1 MIWYILYPL
10 RGTTEAPTLP
20 SSHPLYNA
28 FARYGRYA
36 ARHVVATLLVSAAV
50 ATVLVYPI
58 PFLFTSDFVNGAS
71 NLPRHVW
78 TVAQPLPY
86 GTAVEPDVIMR
97 SIWVHASYM
106 QALNTELLVSAL
118 NLQDDLL
125 GITKNFSPASAL
137 HTPSWSKLP
146 DDDLSLTQRDAIHV
160 ANGLTPQSWFFHS
173 PLLYWGCCRE
183 RIMADD
189 DILSTINNRKNQST
203 FANVTLRHSI
213 VFSGKRFEERRLL
226 AADSLV
232 ITLLHLQN
240 SSVGRQWERRA
251 LELPQKVGDQWNI
264 YPSDGRVASS
274 QLYEFQFRPISV
286 QDIASLALAYGLA
299 LVYFLASLSKL
310 RAVKS
315 RVGLIVTVLAQ
326 IIFSIMSSFTVCAI
340 FNIDLSRIP
349 RAAYPLVV
357 LAMSLE
363 HIFRLINAV
372 ILTPLEDI
380 VSDRIGQ
387 AFAETAPTAMFST
400 LQNILILAGLS
411 RLVSPGVSGFCI
423 FAAIAIVFDFFY
435 LNTFF
440 LAVLSVDVR
449 RMELGDALAKA
460 SMRHN
465 RNKSDTRGVR
475 RSWWDPVLQ
484 GRIAMSTRIAGTI
497 VMFGFVLIAQWHFFS
512 DEGLLGKLERFYKD
526 LDGEQTWSQ
535 PGSSLLDSVHQARSP
550 TSWLRI
556 QDHDTAREVINIIKP
571 SSHSYVARVYDP
583 IVFVLKNSDRVPHSK
598 EPTLLPA
605 AYDFVKHEMARFLVV
620 VVVVIAALRLLT
632 NFLLWE
638 DEENIGGQHEPDEL
652 PLVSV
657 KSLAKGHL
665 MDIVLLTASADGHVV
680 SVGLDNTI
688 RVWSLHGV
696 GTSYV
701 IAEGDGPQTTFPVV
715 AVAIDDDSKWLVL
728 LSRPRNGA
736 SSSVTFWNLQSKS
749 WGSSVQAD
757 SCRHRPVA
765 LLFDPSAPGHEPQI
779 MVIQQDGS
787 MSILLSSEQTERPLG
802 AIFPPHLIC
811 ARLLAGKGGND
822 CALARPTILTV
833 SRQGEVYMAARYNG
847 DWRSRRLAISGL
859 GEPGAYSIQVVAPL
873 NLFVVTSG
881 DGAHLVD
888 GKDGVV
894 LQTLRTAKMLPR
906 PLRCAYTRHGSS
918 QLEPTGL
925 ASFTLGYVEADSR
938 DVILQTYMPADD
950 CDAIYLQ
957 TPCESRNNN
966 WCTWDAAR
974 ETRKRVVDPGVWDMI
989 SDGSAVGIRYVSP
1002 AGKAKAVSGLRN
1014 RYGKRTAEPDPLEGW
1029 QVWMESRA
1037 GCRREGSESYR
1048 LIKDGEQ
1055 AEHLLVTKVGP
1066 KAPVGLNSVAF
1077 AFGDMTKLVIVGTRM
1092 QGQGGPATDDIAILF
1107 ISHHTESGGLS
1118 GMASSEV
1125 DQKFLGRLARAVES
1139 DNPLLSSILFKILGL
1154 SLNLA
1159 EQLVAAKK
1167 QRRPDPAAPQS
1178 FLKRVLHIIW
1188 LSREGLV
1195 MLQQYVI
1202 PMVGNY
1208 VELKVLAY
1216 KLRASFH
1223 HIFVLFHNQP
1233 PVSDMTSWTPE
1244 LMAAASDMV
1253 RMAHDNNNNNNDDDD
1268 YPPLSSVHPTHHPL
1282 DGGPVGPPP
1291 GFEPHVALLPPSFL
1305 LPSKDYLPT
1314 AHEYFKEAAGLADD
1328 LLWGSHSLRL
1338 SVKTE
1343 YAAFLYDCVHDADAS
1358 RQLAKDTIAEVYDAT
1373 EGMDD
1378 DMFRDACE
1386 LVTVLGKMM
1395 TRGLDG
1401 SKPSASKPPPLQPP
1415 ITAPPPGMENAI

>member
-1 MIWYILYPL
+1 MIWYLLYPL
-10 RGTTEAPTLP
+10 RGTTEAPALP

-36 ARHVVATLLVSAAV
+36 ARHVIATLLVSATV
-50 ATVLVYPI
+50 ATVLIYPI

-78 TVAQPLPY
+78 TAAQPLPY
-86 GTAVEPDVIMR
+86 AISVEPDIIMR

-125 GITKNFSPASAL
+125 GITKNFSPAGARRA
-137 HTPSWSKLP
+137 PSRSKLP
-146 DDDLSLTQRDAIHV
+146 EEDLSLTQRDAIHV

-183 RIMADD
+183 RIVADD
-189 DILSTINNRKNQST
+189 DIISTINNKKNQST

-251 LELPQKVGDQWNI
+251 LELPQKVGDKWNI
-264 YPSDGRVASS
+264 YPPDGRAASS
-274 QLYEFQFRPISV
+274 QLYDFQFRPISA

-299 LVYFLASLSKL
+299 LVYFLTSLSKL

-315 RVGLIVTVLAQ
+315 KVGLIVTILAQ

-349 RAAYPLVV
+349 RASYPLVV

-372 ILTPLEDI
+372 ILTPVEDI
-380 VSDRIGQ
+380 VSNRIGQ

-400 LQNILILAGLS
+400 LQNILILTGLS
-411 RLVSPGVSGFCI
+411 RLVSPGVSGFCV

-465 RNKSDTRGVR
+465 RNKKSEPRGGL

-497 VMFGFVLIAQWHFFS
+497 VMVGFVLIAQWHFFS
-512 DEGLLGKLERFYKD
+512 DEGLLGQLERFYKD
-526 LDGEQTWSQ
+526 LDGEHASSQ

-556 QDHDTAREVINIIKP
+556 QDHETAREVINIIKP
-571 SSHSYVARVYDP
+571 SSHSYIARVYDP

-605 AYDFVKHEMARFLVV
+605 AYDFVKHEMIRFFVV
-620 VVVVIAALRLLT
+620 VVVVVAALRLLT

-638 DEENIGGQHEPDEL
+638 DEENNGHQHEPDEL
-652 PLVSV
+652 PLLSV
-657 KSLAKGHL
+657 KSLAGGHL
-665 MDIVLLTASADGHVV
+665 MDIVLLATSAAGHVV

-688 RVWSLHGV
+688 RAWSLDEV

-701 IAEGDGPQTTFPVV
+701 IAEGDEPQVKFPVV
-715 AVAIDDDSKWLVL
+715 AVAIDDDSTWLAM
-728 LSRPRNGA
+728 LSTSRTGA
-736 SSSVTFWNLQSKS
+736 CSSVTFWNLQSKS

-757 SCRHRPVA
+757 NCRHRPVA
-765 LLFDPSAPGHEPQI
+765 LLFDPSAASLEPRI
-779 MVIQQDGS
+779 IIIQQEGS
-787 MSILLSSEQTERPLG
+787 MSELSSSEQTERQLG
-802 AIFPPHLIC
+802 AMFPPNLTC
-811 ARLLAGKGGND
+811 ARLLARKAKVDDDISLGGGN
-822 CALARPTILTV
+822 CAPRPTILAV
-833 SRQGEVYMAARYNG
+833 SRQGEVYMAVRHNG
-847 DWRSRRLAISGL
+847 DWQSRSLTISGL

-873 NLFVVTSG
+873 NLFVVTTG

-888 GKDGVV
+888 GRDGVV

-906 PLRCAYTRHGSS
+906 PT
-918 QLEPTGL
+918 
-925 ASFTLGYVEADSR
+925 YV
-938 DVILQTYMPADD
+938 PADD

-957 TPCESRNNN
+957 PPCESRSNN
-966 WCTWDAAR
+966 WCTWESAR
-974 ETRKRVVDPGVWDMI
+974 ETRKRVADPGVWDMI
-989 SDGSAVGIRYVSP
+989 SDGSAIGIRYVAP
-1002 AGKAKAVSGLRN
+1002 AGKVKEVSGLRN
-1014 RYGKRTAEPDPLEGW
+1014 RYGKWPAEPDPLEGW
-1029 QVWMESRA
+1029 QLWMESPA
-1037 GCRREGSESYR
+1037 GCRPEVSESCR
-1048 LIKDGEQ
+1048 LIKDGEE

-1066 KAPVGLNSVAF
+1066 KAKVGLNSVAF
-1077 AFGDMTKLVIVGTRM
+1077 AFGDMTKMVTVGT
-1092 QGQGGPATDDIAILF
+1092 QTQDPSTIC
-1107 ISHHTESGGLS
+1107 SGSRGFS

-1125 DQKFLGRLARAVES
+1125 DQKFLGRLARAVEN

-1244 LMAAASDMV
+1244 LMAAASDMM
-1253 RMAHDNNNNNNDDDD
+1253 RMAGDNNDD
-1268 YPPLSSVHPTHHPL
+1268 PLSTLQPTHPL

-1343 YAAFLYDCVHDADAS
+1343 YAAFLYDCIHDTDAS
-1358 RQLAKDTIAEVYDAT
+1358 RKLAKDTIAEVYDAT

-1395 TRGLDG
+1395 TRGLEG
-1401 SKPSASKPPPLQPP
+1401 SKPSTSKPPPLEPP
-1415 ITAPPPGMENAI
+1415 ITAAPPPGMENAI

>member
-10 RGTTEAPTLP
+10 RGTTEAPALP
-20 SSHPLYNA
+20 SSHPLYKA

-50 ATVLVYPI
+50 ATVLIYPI

-86 GTAVEPDVIMR
+86 GTAVEPDIIMR

-118 NLQDDLL
+118 KLQDDLL
-125 GITKNFSPASAL
+125 GITKNFSPASAPR
-137 HTPSWSKLP
+137 TPLWSKSP

-240 SSVGRQWERRA
+240 SSVGRRWERRA
-251 LELPQKVGDQWNI
+251 LELPQKVGDEWNI
-264 YPSDGRVASS
+264 YPSDGRATSS

-315 RVGLIVTVLAQ
+315 RVGLIITVLAQ
-326 IIFSIMSSFTVCAI
+326 VIFSIMSSFTVCAV

-372 ILTPLEDI
+372 ILTPWEDT
-380 VSDRIGQ
+380 VSNRIGQ
-387 AFAETAPTAMFST
+387 AFAETAPTAMIST
-400 LQNILILAGLS
+400 FQNILILAALS
-411 RLVSPGVSGFCI
+411 RLVSAGVSGFCV

-440 LAVLSVDVR
+440 LAVLSLDVR

-475 RSWWDPVLQ
+475 PSWWDSVLQ

-512 DEGLLGKLERFYKD
+512 DEGLVGKLERFYKD
-526 LDGEQTWSQ
+526 LDGEQASSQ
-535 PGSSLLDSVHQARSP
+535 QGSSLLDSVHQARSP

-556 QDHDTAREVINIIKP
+556 QDHETAREVINIIKP

-605 AYDFVKHEMARFLVV
+605 AYDFFKHEMARFFVV

-638 DEENIGGQHEPDEL
+638 DEENDGDQHEPDEL
-652 PLVSV
+652 PLLSV
-657 KSLAKGHL
+657 KSLARGHL
-665 MDIVLLTASADGHVV
+665 MDIVLLAASADGHVV
-680 SVGLDNTI
+680 SVSLDNTI

-701 IAEGDGPQTTFPVV
+701 IAEGDEPQTMFPVV
-715 AVAIDDDSKWLVL
+715 AIAIDDDSKWLAL
-728 LSRPRNGA
+728 LSKPRNGA

-749 WGSSVQAD
+749 WGSSVRAD
-757 SCRHRPVA
+757 NCRHRPVA
-765 LLFDPSAPGHEPQI
+765 LLFDPSAPSQEPTI
-779 MVIQQDGS
+779 MIIQQDGS
-787 MSILLSSEQTERPLG
+787 MSELLSSEQAERQLG
-802 AIFPPHLIC
+802 IMFPPCLKAVSAHHG
-811 ARLLAGKGGND
+811 RSSWQYRGKAKSIWQLD
-822 CALARPTILTV
+822 TTV
-833 SRQGEVYMAARYNG
+833 TGKLGDSQSR
-847 DWRSRRLAISGL
+847 
-859 GEPGAYSIQVVAPL
+859 
-873 NLFVVTSG
+873 
-881 DGAHLVD
+881 
-888 GKDGVV
+888 
-894 LQTLRTAKMLPR
+894 TLRTAKMLPR
-906 PLRCAYTRHGSS
+906 PLRCAYARHGSS
-918 QLEPTGL
+918 QVEPTGL
-925 ASFTLGYVEADSR
+925 SSFTLGYVEADSR
-938 DVILQTYMPADD
+938 DCILQTYVPADD

-966 WCTWDAAR
+966 WCTWDSAR
-974 ETRKRVVDPGVWDMI
+974 ETRKRVVDPGIWDMI
-989 SDGSAVGIRYVSP
+989 SDGSAVGIRYVAP

-1014 RYGKRTAEPDPLEGW
+1014 RHGKRAAEPDPLEGW
-1029 QVWMESRA
+1029 QVWMESPA
-1037 GCRREGSESYR
+1037 GCRPEGSESRR
-1048 LIKDGEQ
+1048 LIEDGEQ

-1066 KAPVGLNSVAF
+1066 KAPIGLNSVAF
-1077 AFGDMTKLVIVGTRM
+1077 AFGDMTKLVIVGT
-1092 QGQGGPATDDIAILF
+1092 QTHDPSTTC
-1107 ISHHTESGGLS
+1107 SESGGLP

-1125 DQKFLGRLARAVES
+1125 DQKFLGRLARAVEN

-1195 MLQQYVI
+1195 LLQQYVI

-1244 LMAAASDMV
+1244 LMAAASDIV
-1253 RMAHDNNNNNNDDDD
+1253 RMAHNNDDDD
-1268 YPPLSSVHPTHHPL
+1268 GYPLHLTHPL

-1314 AHEYFKEAAGLADD
+1314 AHEYFKEAVGLADD

-1343 YAAFLYDCVHDADAS
+1343 YAAFLYDCIHDADAS
-1358 RQLAKDTIAEVYDAT
+1358 RKLAKDTIAEVYDAT

-1401 SKPSASKPPPLQPP
+1401 SKPSASKPPPLEPP
-1415 ITAPPPGMENAI
+1415 IAAPPPGMENAI